1 MRRKMAM
8 GDDEHRRRK
17 CLHFFCRARAR
28 EMHQMFTKRSEY
40 EREGTRAPFSSL
52 CARFIA
58 NCTHRAS
65 FLSAF
70 VFSDEDSAYPF
81 RDTCS
86 EIRSLVAYQKR

>member
-1 MRRKMAM
+1 
-8 GDDEHRRRK
+8 
-17 CLHFFCRARAR
+17 
-28 EMHQMFTKRSEY
+28 MFTKRSEY

-86 EIRSLVAYQKR
+86 EIRSLVVQKEMKKNKKWKEIFD

>member
-1 MRRKMAM
+1 
-8 GDDEHRRRK
+8 
-17 CLHFFCRARAR
+17 
-28 EMHQMFTKRSEY
+28 MFTKRSEY

-81 RDTCS
+81 EILVMRYAPCLVLKRDEKKQKMRMR
-86 EIRSLVAYQKR
+86 EIFD